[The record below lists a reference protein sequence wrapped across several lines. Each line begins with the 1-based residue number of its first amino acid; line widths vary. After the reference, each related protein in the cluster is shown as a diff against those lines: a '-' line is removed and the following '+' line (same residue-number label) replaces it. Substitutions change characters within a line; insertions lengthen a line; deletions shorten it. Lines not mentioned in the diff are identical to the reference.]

1 MPSSRAR
8 LASLRK
14 AEQATQDAIDREVD
28 RVPQNVG
35 SSPLGRILR
44 QSSYLD
50 GTSRIVLDNGV
61 VNTITIACLSEQLPE
76 LLGQDMRAIRD
87 HLMTRSQTHFRVKGQ
102 PK

>member
-1 MPSSRAR
+1 VSS
-8 LASLRK
+8 
-14 AEQATQDAIDREVD
+14 
-28 RVPQNVG
+28 QNVG